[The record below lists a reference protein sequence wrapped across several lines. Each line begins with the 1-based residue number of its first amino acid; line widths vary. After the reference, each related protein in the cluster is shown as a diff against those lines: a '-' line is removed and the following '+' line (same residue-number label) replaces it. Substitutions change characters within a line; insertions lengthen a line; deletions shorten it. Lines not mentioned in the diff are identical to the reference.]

1 MRLIICAGLLMLS
14 ATANAQD
21 GSDSVTADD
30 GAITLETQ
38 TAEEWITAF
47 EEKLDRRTGEIR
59 IADDTVVLNVPDGF
73 YYLDTEDAN
82 AVLTEAWGNPVDE
95 LTLGM
100 LFPAKYSPL
109 DKESWG
115 VNLSYSDDGYVSDK
129 EAAKIDYDQLMR
141 DMQSEATAENAWREE
156 NGYPSIEILGWAED
170 PSYDPDTNK
179 MVWAKRIQFAG
190 SDVET
195 LNYNVRALGRQGV
208 FNANFIANGDQ
219 LAEVKDGAPDVMA
232 MIEFTDGNRYAD
244 YKKGDRVA
252 AYGLAGLIAGGAIAK
267 KTGLIAIVLLAAKKF
282 GVIILAGIAGLFG
295 AVRRMFGGKPKA

>member
-1 MRLIICAGLLMLS
+1 MKPFAIAGLLMLS

-21 GSDSVTADD
+21 GLDAATADD
-30 GAITLETQ
+30 ETITLESQ
-38 TAEEWITAF
+38 TAEERIAAF
-47 EEKLDRRTGEIR
+47 EQKLDRRTGEIR
-59 IADDTVVLNVPDGF
+59 IADDKVVLNVPDGF

-82 AVLTEAWGNPVDE
+82 AVLTEAWGNPYDDT
-95 LTLGM
+95 TLGM
-100 LFPAKYSPL
+100 LFPAQYSPI
-109 DKESWG
+109 DQASWG
-115 VNLSYSDDGYVSDK
+115 VNLSYSDDGYISDK
-129 EAAKIDYDQLMR
+129 EAAKIDYDNLLQ
-141 DMQSEATAENAWREE
+141 DMKSETTAENAWREE
-156 NGYPSIEILGWAED
+156 NGYPAIELLGWAED
-170 PSYDPDTNK
+170 PSYNSETNK
-179 MVWAKRIQFAG
+179 MVWAKRLQFAG
-190 SDVET
+190 SDIET
-195 LNYNVRALGRQGV
+195 LNYNVRALGRHGV